1 MLCVCLFYFVFFFFK
16 VIILTSLQSQVISS
30 VMLENCFFHTNKC
43 SQNMI
48 YLQNGGGVL
57 NGGLNFEWPW
67 PADLHFGVL
76 YFEMTDF

>member
-1 MLCVCLFYFVFFFFK
+1 
-16 VIILTSLQSQVISS
+16 
-30 VMLENCFFHTNKC
+30 
-43 SQNMI
+43 MI

-76 YFEMTDF
+76 YFEMTLTFNYESYFLQTYNACYFT